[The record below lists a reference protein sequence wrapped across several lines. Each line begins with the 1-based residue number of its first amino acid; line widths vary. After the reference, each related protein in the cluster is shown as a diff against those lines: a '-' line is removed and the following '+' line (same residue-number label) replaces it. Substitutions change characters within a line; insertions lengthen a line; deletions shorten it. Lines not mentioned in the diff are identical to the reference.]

1 MKEKEKEILN
11 EGKLLYSIL
20 NDKSMKIIEILDESP
35 QNALIYL
42 LGEFEKNNNK
52 EKFIIKLKKKEFDS
66 ESILKDNSSLQKI
79 CSESSIYFSN
89 DIYRKFISKDIQ
101 QNIID
106 IEFIYPINEKV
117 IDKHR
122 KVFYELFKET
132 YEIYLNKT
140 LPYINSF
147 DKSHVQWIHNILEG
161 KAEKILIQTKDFIIK
176 KNYKYVN
183 NDNIL
188 DFIGFPFNGDNIRSL
203 RDLNETHLPL
213 LESFYNDGKK
223 LIAEKY
229 NCKPNE
235 LRAFLHYPPSFYYL
249 HIHYLHVSLENF
261 TACVNRAIDLNEVI
275 QNIKLKNN
283 YYQTI
288 TIEQLIK
295 VGSKLY
301 ETLIN

>member
-11 EGKLLYSIL
+11 EGKLLHSIL
-20 NDKSMKIIEILDESP
+20 YDKSMKIIEILDESP

-89 DIYRKFISKDIQ
+89 DIYKKFISKDIQ

-161 KAEKILIQTKDFIIK
+161 KAEKILIQTKDFVIL
-176 KNYKYVN
+176 KNYTNVENEKII
-183 NDNIL
+183 DCL
-188 DFIGFPFNGDNIRSL
+188 GLPFNGDNIKSL
-203 RDLNETHLPL
+203 RDLNENHLPL

-249 HIHYLHVSLENF
+249 HIHYLHVGLEDF
-261 TACVNRAIDLNEVI
+261 SACVNRAIDLNEVI

-288 TIEQLIK
+288 TIDQTVK

-301 ETLIN
+301 EYLTK

>member
-1 MKEKEKEILN
+1 
-11 EGKLLYSIL
+11 
-20 NDKSMKIIEILDESP
+20 MKIIEILDESP
-35 QNALIYL
+35 QNAQIYL

-66 ESILKDNSSLQKI
+66 ESILKDNSSLQRI

-122 KVFYELFKET
+122 KVIYELFTET

-161 KAEKILIQTKDFIIK
+161 KAEKILIQTKDFVIL
-176 KNYKYVN
+176 KNYTNVENEKII
-183 NDNIL
+183 DCL
-188 DFIGFPFNGDNIRSL
+188 GLPFNGDNIRSL

-249 HIHYLHVSLENF
+249 HIHFLHISLENGGIY
-261 TACVNRAIDLNEVI
+261 VNRAIDLNEVI

-288 TIEQLIK
+288 TIDQSVK

-301 ETLIN
+301 EYLNN

>member
-11 EGKLLYSIL
+11 EGKLLHSIL
-20 NDKSMKIIEILDESP
+20 YDKSMKIIEILDESP

-89 DIYRKFISKDIQ
+89 DIYKKFISKDIQ

-122 KVFYELFKET
+122 KSNFELFTET

-147 DKSHVQWIHNILEG
+147 DKSHIQWIHNILEG
-161 KAEKILIQTKDFIIK
+161 KAEKILIQTKDFVIL
-176 KNYKYVN
+176 KNYTNVENEKIIDCLFLFLEVYYLCFDLN
-183 NDNIL
+183 LNYL
-188 DFIGFPFNGDNIRSL
+188 FPFIYLCFKIEMFVFFIFFGFFIIIFSL
-203 RDLNETHLPL
+203 HEYRR
-213 LESFYNDGKK
+213 K
-223 LIAEKY
+223 
-229 NCKPNE
+229 
-235 LRAFLHYPPSFYYL
+235 R
-249 HIHYLHVSLENF
+249 
-261 TACVNRAIDLNEVI
+261 NR
-275 QNIKLKNN
+275 
-283 YYQTI
+283 
-288 TIEQLIK
+288 
-295 VGSKLY
+295 
-301 ETLIN
+301 

>member
-1 MKEKEKEILN
+1 MNIEEKEIDNKFFNEILN
-11 EGKLLYSIL
+11 EK
-20 NDKSMKIIEILDESP
+20 NMKIIEILDESP
-35 QNALIYL
+35 QNAQIFL

-66 ESILKDNSSLQKI
+66 ESILNNNKILKKI
-79 CSESSIYFSN
+79 CSEPLIYFSN
-89 DIYRKFISKDIQ
+89 DIYNKFLSKDLFH
-101 QNIID
+101 NIID

-122 KVFYELFKET
+122 KVVYELFTET

-140 LPYINSF
+140 LKHINSF

-161 KAEKILIQTKDFIIK
+161 KAEKILIKTKDFIIK

-188 DFIGFPFNGDNIRSL
+188 SFIGFPFNGDSLRSL
-203 RDLNETHLPL
+203 RDLNEKHLPL
-213 LESFYNDGKK
+213 LESFYNEGKK

-229 NCKPNE
+229 KCKTNE
-235 LRAFLHYPPSFYYL
+235 IRAFLHYPPSYYYL
-249 HIHYLHVSLENF
+249 HVHYLHISLEDF
-261 TACVNRAIDLNEVI
+261 GACVNRAIDLNEVI
-275 QNIKLKNN
+275 QNIKLKSD

-288 TIEQLIK
+288 SINHIIK

-301 ETLIN
+301 ECLTK